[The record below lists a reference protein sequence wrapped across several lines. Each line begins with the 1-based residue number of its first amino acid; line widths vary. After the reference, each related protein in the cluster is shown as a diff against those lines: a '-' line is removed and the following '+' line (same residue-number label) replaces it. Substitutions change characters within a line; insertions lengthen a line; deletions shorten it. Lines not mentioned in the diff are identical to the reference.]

1 MAKEIKLKTREHS
14 NDILIVYK
22 NISVKISKSF
32 NQFISEGYR
41 SKKLLYKILEQLR
54 VLTRLSKV
62 SNEWG
67 VFFNYFNGWK
77 Y

>member
-1 MAKEIKLKTREHS
+1 MAMEIKLKTREHR

-22 NISVKISKSF
+22 KIFNKSKSF

-67 VFFNYFNGWK
+67 AFFNYFDGWK